1 MTITD
6 DAPVSTKIWANS
18 ADSHVMEPPD
28 LWLNAL
34 PKRLAD
40 RAPRSERGEKYEIL
54 YIDGKQ
60 IDRQLNDF
68 MDAMRPP
75 GFKDLTIRLQD
86 LDQEGVWSQLAF
98 PSMGFWTVEIT
109 DRELARAVAGAWND
123 WSHSEIMQ
131 KQDRIFTPAI
141 VPLADVDDAVKELER
156 SAERGF
162 RAVFLPCGTR
172 ADQEWGLA
180 KWEPL
185 WAAAARAGMVLAF
198 HIGTGGENIVY
209 RGPGG
214 AVNYME
220 TTYPGMRV
228 VSHMVAGG
236 ALDRHPDLK
245 VLIAEGGAA
254 WVPAIG
260 DRMDEA
266 YRQHGMFVR
275 PRLNRLPSEIVR
287 AQVYASFQH
296 DVSAVQVMEATN
308 YHNVLWGDDYP
319 HLEGTY
325 GHTQET
331 LRGLFTGV
339 SPGDPQPRAPGDLH
353 GTLRAARRRARGP
366 VARRQDPSCSSS
378 RARSPVMIVSTPK
391 S

>member
-1 MTITD
+1 MAQ
-6 DAPVSTKIWANS
+6 APTQDTKIWAHS
-18 ADSHVMEPPD
+18 ADSHVMEPPE
-28 LWLNAL
+28 LWTQSL

-40 RAPRSERGEKYEIL
+40 RAPRSERGEKYEVL

-109 DRELARAVAGAWND
+109 EPELACAVTRSWND
-123 WSHSEIMQ
+123 WARSEIMQ

-141 VPLADVDDAVKELER
+141 VPLSGVSDAVAELEYA
-156 SAERGF
+156 AEQGF
-162 RAVFLPCGTR
+162 RAIFLPCGTR
-172 ADQEWGLA
+172 PGQEWGLSQ
-180 KWEPL
+180 WEPL
-185 WAAAARAGMVLAF
+185 WDAAERAGLVLAF

-214 AVNYME
+214 AVVNYME

-228 VSHMVAGG
+228 VSQLIASG

-245 VLIAEGGAA
+245 VLIAEGGAG

-260 DRMDEA
+260 DRMDEG

-275 PRLNRLPSEIVR
+275 PRLDRLPSETIR
-287 AQVYASFQH
+287 SQVYASFQH
-296 DVSAVQVMEATN
+296 DISAVQIMEATN

-325 GHTQET
+325 GHTQAT
-331 LRGLFTGV
+331 LKGLFDGV
-339 SPGDPQPRAPGDLH
+339 SPAIRNRV
-353 GTLRAARRRARGP
+353 LRGAFAELFP
-366 VARRQDPSCSSS
+366 S
-378 RARSPVMIVSTPK
+378 RAQMPDHLLTAGGY
-391 S
+391 

>member
-1 MTITD
+1 M
-6 DAPVSTKIWANS
+6 TKIWANS
-18 ADSHVMEPPD
+18 ADSHVLEPDD
-28 LWLNAL
+28 LWLTRL

-40 RAPRSERGEKYEIL
+40 RAPRAERGDKYEIL

-60 IDRQLNDF
+60 INRQLNDF
-68 MDAMRPP
+68 MDAIRPP
-75 GFKDLTIRLQD
+75 GARDLDIRLKD
-86 LDQEGVWSQLAF
+86 LDQEGVWAQLAF

-109 DRELARAVAGAWND
+109 DAELAREVVRAWND
-123 WSHSEIMQ
+123 WAYEDILQ
-131 KQDRIFTPAI
+131 RNDRIFTPAI
-141 VPLADVDDAVKELER
+141 VPLVEVGDAVAELER
-156 SAERGF
+156 AVELGF
-162 RAVFLPCGTR
+162 QTVFLPCGTR
-172 ADQEWGLA
+172 PGEEWGLD

-185 WAAAARAGMVLAF
+185 WAAAERHRTVLSF
-198 HIGTGGENIVY
+198 HIGTGGENVVY

-214 AVNYME
+214 AVVNYME

-245 VLIAEGGAA
+245 ILIAEGGAA

-275 PRLNRLPSEIVR
+275 PKLSRLPSEIVR
-287 AQVYASFQH
+287 HQVYASFQH
-296 DVSAVQVMEATN
+296 DISGVQIIEGTN
-308 YHNVLWGDDYP
+308 YRNVCWGDDYP

-331 LRGLFTGV
+331 LRTLFDGV
-339 SPGDPQPRAPGDLH
+339 DPEIQDRVLR
-353 GTLRAARRRARGP
+353 GTFAELFRIPERSAADEAR
-366 VARRQDPSCSSS
+366 
-378 RARSPVMIVSTPK
+378 
-391 S
+391 